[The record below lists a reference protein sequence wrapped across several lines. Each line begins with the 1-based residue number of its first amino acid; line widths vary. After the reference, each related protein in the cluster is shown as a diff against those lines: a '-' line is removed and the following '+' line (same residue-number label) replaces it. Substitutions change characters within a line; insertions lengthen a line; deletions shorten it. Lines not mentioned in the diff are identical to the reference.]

1 MLAYKVFLCLYFSTR
16 YRIRHLRGF
25 LEFKKANSQN
35 EQVFSIYCDIFPV
48 FDLV

>member
-1 MLAYKVFLCLYFSTR
+1 MLAYKVFLCLHFSSR

-25 LEFKKANSQN
+25 LEFKKANSQS
-35 EQVFSIYCDIFPV
+35 EYVFSISCDIFSL